1 MINRVF
7 FPFLIILLVSC
18 GSVATVRPLEPEER
32 ALSFSVGGPVAEVP
46 GIANLPLP
54 YSVLRYRWGILNRLE
69 GHIGVH
75 TTMAFFGTLGVDV
88 GLSYLL
94 LDQKGWRPAICVG
107 VNPTAWINPFN
118 RDGVGARPEAE
129 AAASWYL
136 SPRLL
141 FYTGA
146 QAFFQLE
153 EPYVPWAAL
162 IGTEVRVGKAIGLGV
177 EVKWYATLEDSD
189 FRVVGF
195 PLSPADQG
203 ALGAVV
209 GINLYPGGANE

>member
-1 MINRVF
+1 MVKRVF
-7 FPFLIILLVSC
+7 FSFLIILLIGC

-32 ALSFSVGGPVAEVP
+32 ALSFSVGGPVATLP
-46 GIANLPLP
+46 GIADVPLP

-69 GHIGVH
+69 GHVGVH
-75 TTMAFFGTLGVDV
+75 TTMAFFRTLGVDV

-94 LDQKGWRPAICVG
+94 LDQKKWQPALCVG

-118 RDGVGARPEAE
+118 PDGVGARPEAE

-136 SPRLL
+136 SPQLL
-141 FYTGA
+141 LYIGA

-162 IGTEVRVGKAIGLGV
+162 IGTEVRIGKAIGLGI
-177 EVKWYATLEDSD
+177 EVKWYAPLENSD
-189 FRVVGF
+189 FRVVNF

-203 ALGAVV
+203 ALGVV
-209 GINLYPGGANE
+209 LGVSLYPGGTNE